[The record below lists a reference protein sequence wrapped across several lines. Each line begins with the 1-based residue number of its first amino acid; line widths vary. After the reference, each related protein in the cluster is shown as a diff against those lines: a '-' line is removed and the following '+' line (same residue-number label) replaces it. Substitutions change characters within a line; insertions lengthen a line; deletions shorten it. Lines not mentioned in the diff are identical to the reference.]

1 MSVEAITWALGQGL
15 DRSSAKF
22 VLVVM
27 ANCANHDMTCW
38 PSVKYIADATGQDR
52 KTVLGNMAR
61 LLEQDYIIDTG
72 YRRGRT
78 GQIPVYVL
86 NVKKLPAVNLQ
97 DEPDDEGDGDYSAQN
112 SGNHNAKNST
122 ENGTAKQS
130 QKRNSTEN
138 GTVPFFRDNS
148 PVFPTKES
156 RFSAVTVPKTGHGTV
171 KEPLL
176 NRNETHPNEIPP
188 KKVEVSTVDGAV
200 GLSIQFRKNNIQ
212 TQPQNPTLIALAQQG
227 VTPELVQA
235 ACEEAKISKGDEPV
249 HMNYVV
255 GIINR
260 WARQANSLS
269 VSGAAVPGKSAA
281 KEKFNPT
288 AYVNKNRRKS

>member
-38 PSVKYIADATGQDR
+38 PSVKYLSDATGQDR

-61 LLEQDYIIDTG
+61 LLEQEYIIDTG

-86 NVKKLPAVNLQ
+86 NVNKVPGVNLQ
-97 DEPDDEGDGDYSAQN
+97 SEPDGGDDDYSAQN
-112 SGNHNAKNST
+112 SGNQHANNSA
-122 ENGTAKQS
+122 ENGTVKQS

-138 GTVPFFRDNS
+138 GTVPFFRGNS
-148 PVFPTKES
+148 TVFPMKES

-171 KEPLL
+171 KEPSL
-176 NRNETHPNEIPP
+176 NRNGTHPSEIPP

-212 TQPQNPTLIALAQQG
+212 TQPQNPTLIAMAQQG

-235 ACEEAKISKGDEPV
+235 ACDEAKISKGDEPV

-260 WARQANSLS
+260 WARQAKELC
-269 VSGAAVPGKSAA
+269 VSGAAVPGKSAT

>member
-1 MSVEAITWALGQGL
+1 MSVEATTWAFRQNL

-22 VLVVM
+22 VLVAM
-27 ANCANHDMTCW
+27 ADCAGHDMTCW
-38 PSVKYIADATGQDR
+38 PSVKYLAAATGQDR
-52 KTVLGNMAR
+52 KTVLGNITR
-61 LLEQDYIIDTG
+61 LIDDGYIIDTN

-78 GQIPVYVL
+78 GQIPVYLL
-86 NVKKLPAVNLQ
+86 NVKQKTASIILH
-97 DEPDDEGDGDYSAQN
+97 DEADDDGDYSAQK
-112 SGNHNAKNST
+112 SGNNHANNST
-122 ENGTAKQS
+122 ENGTVKQS

-176 NRNETHPNEIPP
+176 NRNGTHPSEIPP
-188 KKVEVSTVDGAV
+188 KKVEISTVDGAG

-212 TQPQNPTLIALAQQG
+212 TQPQNPTLIVMARQG

-235 ACEEAKISKGDEPV
+235 ACDEAKISKGDEPV

-260 WARQANSLS
+260 WARQASSLS
-269 VSGAAVPGKSAA
+269 VSGAAVPGKSAP